1 MKEADIAA
9 LFTGEPSY
17 RTSNPKHFRDSNT
30 GPPASEAGALT
41 TRPQERPAFGKKHGI
56 GPNGIYLKEA
66 DIAALITGQPSYRTS
81 NLNLF
86 RDSNT
91 GGRLD
96 H

>member
-1 MKEADIAA
+1 MKEADIAD
-9 LFTGEPSY
+9 LIIGEPSY
-17 RTSNPKHFRDSNT
+17 RTTNPKLFRDSNT

-41 TRPQERPAFGKKHGI
+41 TRPQKRPRNGTD
-56 GPNGIYLKEA
+56 PNGIYLKEA